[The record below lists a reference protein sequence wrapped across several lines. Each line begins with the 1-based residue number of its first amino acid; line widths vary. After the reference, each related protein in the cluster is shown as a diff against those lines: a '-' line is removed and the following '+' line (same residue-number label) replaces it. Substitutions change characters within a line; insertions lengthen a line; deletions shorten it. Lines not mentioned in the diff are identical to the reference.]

1 MGKLILVRHGHTPL
15 NSPGSEER
23 LRAWLDVPLDKQG
36 LREAEETADKL
47 VHYAVEVIYC
57 SDLRR
62 ARRTA
67 EVVRR
72 RVKVP
77 VVATQELRPW
87 NLGAFGGQKIRE
99 VVPFL
104 ELLNR
109 HPGLPAPGGESF
121 DQFYG
126 RYSGR
131 LTQLLDLAEQSP
143 GDVLA
148 VTHVRNLLAATTIVE
163 GGDRTKVPVKG
174 GPSTGAISIA
184 EKFGSRWTI
193 RRDDGRK
200 VADTTAKL
208 MEEEGPDE
216 PAPQS
221 SARFGKLGAAL
232 GAIGDYG
239 DSPAS

>member
-15 NSPGSEER
+15 NSPGAEER

-47 VHYAVEVIYC
+47 VRHPIEVIYC

-99 VVPFL
+99 VIPFL
-104 ELLNR
+104 ELLNER
-109 HPGLPAPGGESF
+109 PELPAPGGESF
-121 DQFYG
+121 DQFYE
-126 RYSGR
+126 RYSDR
-131 LTQLLDLAEQSP
+131 LRQLLALAEETT

-148 VTHVRNLLAATTIVE
+148 VTHVRNLLAATTIIE
-163 GGDRTKVPVKG
+163 GGDRTKVPFKG
-174 GPSTGAISIA
+174 GPSTGAISIV
-184 EKFGSRWTI
+184 EKFGGRWTI
-193 RRDDGRK
+193 HRDDGRD
-200 VADTTAKL
+200 VADPSATLTS
-208 MEEEGPDE
+208 EEGPDE
-216 PAPQS
+216 PAQQS
-221 SARFGKLGAAL
+221 SPRFGSLLRGMACDPA
-232 GAIGDYG
+232 YG
-239 DSPAS
+239 DGPA